1 MKRSE
6 LEHAIR
12 AAGDVAA
19 DTELIVIGSQAIL
32 GAFPDA
38 HPDVTQSLE
47 VDLYP
52 KNAPERSDLIDG
64 AIGELSPFHD
74 THGFY
79 VHGVGPET
87 AVLPAG
93 WARRLV
99 RVRNVN
105 TGGCTGWCLEPHDL
119 AASKLAAGRERDYE
133 FVRALLRHRYVEPAG
148 LRGRIAKL
156 PIVPA
161 QRARL
166 LSWLKG
172 AARDRRDGAP

>member
-12 AAGDVAA
+12 ASGDIAGDKEV
-19 DTELIVIGSQAIL
+19 IIIGSQAIL
-32 GAFPDA
+32 GAIPDA
-38 HPDVTQSLE
+38 HADVTQSLE

-52 KNAPERSDLIDG
+52 KNFPDRSDLIDG

-93 WARRLV
+93 WERRLV
-99 RVRNVN
+99 RVSNVN
-105 TGGCTGWCLEPHDL
+105 TAGYIGWCLEPHDL
-119 AASKLAAGRERDYE
+119 AASKLAAGRDRDYE
-133 FVRALLRHRYVEPAG
+133 FVRALLRHGYVEPAR
-148 LRGRIAKL
+148 LRRRIARL
-156 PIVPA
+156 PIHKR
-161 QRARL
+161 QQERL
-166 LSWLKG
+166 LAWLKG
-172 AARDRRDGAP
+172 AV

>member
-12 AAGDVAA
+12 AAGDIAA

-32 GAFPDA
+32 ASFPNA

-52 KNAPERSDLIDG
+52 KNSPERSDLIDG

-79 VHGVGPET
+79 VHGVGPDT

-93 WARRLV
+93 WERRLV
-99 RVRNVN
+99 RIQNVN
-105 TGGCTGWCLEPHDL
+105 TGGYTGACLEPHDL

-133 FVRALLRHRYVEPAG
+133 FVRALLRHGYVRPAT
-148 LRGRIAKL
+148 LRRRIGRL
-156 PIVPA
+156 PVAPA
-161 QRARL
+161 HRTRL
-166 LSWLKG
+166 LSWLRG
-172 AARDRRDGAP
+172 AERGRP